1 MIPDKIPPVLTSKE
15 IIEKSFRNINKIQDI
30 YKPNFVDKVKIVS
43 IQKIQIMEATSR
55 RILNRIY
62 KGFPKID
69 DLDNFERDMLYI
81 LINAREYDRSL
92 NNIKWSTRK
101 ISEFATNAI
110 RGIKKARDEKVVAR
124 FRSSFYGRFSSV
136 IENLDESLS
145 ILKEAREE
153 IRKIPF
159 INKQEKVIIITGF
172 PNVGKSLLIS
182 RLTNLKPEVAEYP
195 FTTKDINVG
204 VLTFNNRRYQVL
216 DVPGILNR
224 NKSNQIE
231 KKALAAIENVG
242 DILIY
247 LFDPTE
253 QCGFSLKE
261 QEALYQ
267 ELVKQN
273 KKVIAV
279 DNKADIMKMNND
291 HIKVSALTEE
301 GLDLLLK
308 SIEEE
313 IK

>member
-1 MIPDKIPPVLTSKE
+1 M
-15 IIEKSFRNINKIQDI
+15 
-30 YKPNFVDKVKIVS
+30 
-43 IQKIQIMEATSR
+43 
-55 RILNRIY
+55 
-62 KGFPKID
+62 
-69 DLDNFERDMLYI
+69 
-81 LINAREYDRSL
+81 
-92 NNIKWSTRK
+92 
-101 ISEFATNAI
+101 
-110 RGIKKARDEKVVAR
+110 
-124 FRSSFYGRFSSV
+124 
-136 IENLDESLS
+136 
-145 ILKEAREE
+145 
-153 IRKIPF
+153 
-159 INKQEKVIIITGF
+159 
-172 PNVGKSLLIS
+172 IS

-204 VLTFNNRRYQVL
+204 VLTYNNRRYQVL

-261 QEALYQ
+261 QEVLYQ

-291 HIKVSALTEE
+291 HIKISALTEE
-301 GLDLLLK
+301 GIDLLLK